1 LRRRHG
7 CPPLDPAPDLPPA
20 TSASDCGAREPA
32 QAFGVAPVAPPR
44 WGSLPPSVEHRPTTS
59 GQRKPVNLGGAGRTD
74 DAEKRGGAEK
84 RLGHGSAPSAI
95 RQPLTA
101 GDGGTTLQWRRR
113 HHQAG
118 DGGGTGG
125 VRLGV
130 GNHNRPLSFFLYL
143 GRPLWATVAAS
154 RPQSRAAAPR
164 AGGPRAW
171 LGCVLSRRLGK
182 PTWPATAG
190 RLCREPLPFGR
201 LGRFWLPLVCLFIFF
216 SYSFSNIVF

>member
-154 RPQSRAAAPR
+154 RPQPRAAAPR
-164 AGGPRAW
+164 AVGRGPGWAACLAVGWESQHGPPPRA
-171 LGCVLSRRLGK
+171 GYAAS
-182 PTWPATAG
+182 
-190 RLCREPLPFGR
+190 LCRLAD
-201 LGRFWLPLVCLFIFF
+201 
-216 SYSFSNIVF
+216 